1 MPVAVNAQLDLSADE
16 EAQLADI
23 FGTQPAKLRSALQP
37 YASAALEE
45 YARMFL
51 GQRVFSRGS
60 DLLEHRLLLLIRHAF
75 DGRVPSDDRV
85 SALFQTTPA
94 QSRTMIRSV
103 LAKYQYVLGEGL
115 RATLA
120 ETLGAARKR
129 EGEDIWTA
137 VAPPFVVDALNRALV
152 SIDGTLPPLRKEQG
166 TMSTFEL
173 QRSSYLRLCERFG
186 VKPSER

>member
-1 MPVAVNAQLDLSADE
+1 MPVAVTAQLDLTADE
-16 EAQLADI
+16 EAQLAEI
-23 FGTQPAKLRSALQP
+23 LGTTTAKLRAALQP

-75 DGRVPSDDRV
+75 EGRVPSDDRV

-120 ETLGAARKR
+120 ETLGSARKR
-129 EGEDIWTA
+129 EADDVWTM
-137 VAPPFVVDALNRALV
+137 VAPPFVVDALNRALTL
-152 SIDGTLPPLRKEQG
+152 IDGTLPPLRREQG
-166 TMSTFEL
+166 TTSTYEL
-173 QRSSYLRLCERFG
+173 QRSSYLRLCERFD
-186 VKPSER
+186 VEPRE